1 MRISDWSSDVCSS
14 DLAGEGI
21 LAELL
26 DAEADALLVDV
37 DVEHLDLDDVTL
49 AVLLGGFLARQV
61 PVEVGEVHHAVDLAG
76 QADEEAELGD
86 VLDLTL
92 LLGADR
98 VVAEERL
105 PRVAVVLLE
114 AQAADTHL
122 LVDVED
128 HHHEIGRA
136 HVYTP

>member
-61 PVEVGEVHHAVDLAG
+61 PVEVGELHHAVDLAG
-76 QADEEAELGD
+76 QDDDEAARGAVIEQ
-86 VLDLTL
+86 DLQ
-92 LLGADR
+92 LGADR
-98 VVAEERL
+98 VVVAE
-105 PRVAVVLLE
+105 
-114 AQAADTHL
+114 
-122 LVDVED
+122 
-128 HHHEIGRA
+128 
-136 HVYTP
+136 